1 MTQADFGVFGLGV
14 MGFNIGRNIQ
24 RNGFIVA
31 AYNRSPEKVTA
42 FVEGAA
48 PGPQAIGVHSFAELV
63 KVLKRPRKI
72 LLMIPAGTPV
82 DNAIAEL
89 KSLLEPGDML
99 IDGGNSYFLD
109 TERRSTALEGTGIAY
124 VGMGVSGGEEGA
136 LWGPSLM
143 PGGPQLAWEALQPI
157 WKAIAAKAEDG
168 EACVTHIGPRG
179 AGHYVKMVHN
189 GIEYGDMQLIAEAYD
204 VLHRVGGLNT
214 AELQRVF
221 SEWNQGELT
230 SYLIEITAK
239 VLGKMD
245 EETGKPLVDLIL
257 DEAAQKGTGKW
268 TSQNSLD
275 IGAPVPTIDAAV
287 NSRILSSLKEERVTA
302 AKIIHGPV
310 PAFQGDRSKLVQA
323 VRDSLYASKIIS
335 YAQGMAMLRKAS
347 QEYQYD
353 LNLGEIAKI
362 WRAGCIIR
370 AELLNDITA
379 AYNRNADLENL
390 LLDEAFRVAVESR
403 QEAMRYVV
411 TTAIQAG
418 VPVLAT
424 SASLAYFDAYRSATL
439 PANLIQAQ
447 RDFFGAHTYRR
458 VDREGVFHTQWEK

>member
-1 MTQADFGVFGLGV
+1 MRL
-14 MGFNIGRNIQ
+14 R
-24 RNGFIVA
+24 
-31 AYNRSPEKVTA
+31 
-42 FVEGAA
+42 
-48 PGPQAIGVHSFAELV
+48 
-63 KVLKRPRKI
+63 
-72 LLMIPAGTPV
+72 
-82 DNAIAEL
+82 EL

-221 SEWNQGELT
+221 SEWNQGDLT

-275 IGAPVPTIDAAV
+275 IGAPDPTIDAAV
-287 NSRILSSLKEERVTA
+287 NSRILSFPLKMNGLLPR
-302 AKIIHGPV
+302 KS
-310 PAFQGDRSKLVQA
+310 F
-323 VRDSLYASKIIS
+323 
-335 YAQGMAMLRKAS
+335 MAPS
-347 QEYQYD
+347 CFS
-353 LNLGEIAKI
+353 G
-362 WRAGCIIR
+362 
-370 AELLNDITA
+370 
-379 AYNRNADLENL
+379 
-390 LLDEAFRVAVESR
+390 
-403 QEAMRYVV
+403 
-411 TTAIQAG
+411 
-418 VPVLAT
+418 
-424 SASLAYFDAYRSATL
+424 
-439 PANLIQAQ
+439 
-447 RDFFGAHTYRR
+447 
-458 VDREGVFHTQWEK
+458 

>member
-1 MTQADFGVFGLGV
+1 
-14 MGFNIGRNIQ
+14 
-24 RNGFIVA
+24 
-31 AYNRSPEKVTA
+31 
-42 FVEGAA
+42 
-48 PGPQAIGVHSFAELV
+48 
-63 KVLKRPRKI
+63 
-72 LLMIPAGTPV
+72 
-82 DNAIAEL
+82 
-89 KSLLEPGDML
+89 
-99 IDGGNSYFLD
+99 
-109 TERRSTALEGTGIAY
+109 
-124 VGMGVSGGEEGA
+124 
-136 LWGPSLM
+136 
-143 PGGPQLAWEALQPI
+143 
-157 WKAIAAKAEDG
+157 
-168 EACVTHIGPRG
+168 
-179 AGHYVKMVHN
+179 
-189 GIEYGDMQLIAEAYD
+189 
-204 VLHRVGGLNT
+204 
-214 AELQRVF
+214 
-221 SEWNQGELT
+221 
-230 SYLIEITAK
+230 
-239 VLGKMD
+239 
-245 EETGKPLVDLIL
+245 
-257 DEAAQKGTGKW
+257 
-268 TSQNSLD
+268 
-275 IGAPVPTIDAAV
+275 
-287 NSRILSSLKEERVTA
+287 
-302 AKIIHGPV
+302 
-310 PAFQGDRSKLVQA
+310 VQA

-458 VDREGVFHTQWEK
+458 VDREGVFHTQWEM